1 MDTIRASTFD
11 PSEPRDSTS
20 STSTSSTATSTG
32 ATHSHDG
39 HSVHT
44 HGSQQSLSSVQSQA
58 SGRTNSSSSSA
69 HTQSSQHNH
78 STPSLSLPPLSLP
91 PLSFDP
97 SMHDSAWHTSGD
109 SADYTP
115 RAGQHAD
122 YPSSA
127 LYDHDYPHS
136 AHPDFAR
143 HDFASRDQHEHTDY
157 SLPPSAHAH
166 IPQAY
171 DPARDVTPAITRS
184 VTLPESHLSASTHS
198 QRPVR
203 QLTREREELCPWEA
217 FEDEAEDDEHGLGG
231 RGPVVEDDQPHEAL
245 SQSTSAAPHASIA
258 HPTPIPSTPSRRRDT
273 DAPKSRPKSVL
284 GTMGLRRVSAGGV
297 GIGKS
302 NSSGSSRGLAIG
314 TGKTGLG
321 IGKSNSSG
329 SSKGV
334 SLTKRGTLKSK
345 SKSPADGEHDHHD
358 ASHGSH
364 GKHPDGSHAKH
375 PDHAHPGGPSAAQP
389 STYLALLADKGRGKA
404 LERAVVDNFQR
415 AVADNPSPY
424 GSTFVVERG
433 PQGGSFV
440 VESRLAAG
448 EGRGGFVVQSRPTTG
463 GSTTKGRIAAGG
475 EGRIAAG
482 GSRSAAGGMRV
493 TSHANPAAFMHPS
506 TSTLGSYMTASS
518 STSPGV
524 TAPGASTLSLA
535 PSTASSVNSP
545 VSPTVLPVGGSR
557 SRVRGVPSVGDL
569 AMTASSSS
577 SSAPTPTAN
586 SPGEGPGPSS
596 AGGSNPA
603 SALKREEVVPWE
615 FEGVP
620 SESDDGFDSRTD
632 EEGVSPPRASTSSR
646 SGHGHGHRH
655 GHAYT
660 ASKGSEIPR
669 RDSEKHAHGRDHGPA
684 DLSGILRHP
693 LDALKSRR
701 GEHRDQRQDDA
712 RHAADTK
719 HRPAAHSRELT
730 PRELFSGLSFA
741 PEPAPTYAFGQAQT
755 PTQAHSLGSPT
766 QTQSLGS
773 PTQASP
779 TLTSPTR
786 PGVLRPQ
793 PTYAYPRPEG
803 GYTVSELG
811 VTGLAGQSVSTL
823 SSRPPTVRLGNA
835 ETASRFGDQA
845 GKVPLV
851 DPTPVYPSF
860 TAAKKPLSAPPVK
873 RTTSPI
879 LRRTSPILRRTSP
892 TTRATSPGSMASSM
906 TPGALASTIKRIGS
920 PVAKIVSP
928 IARVAGDSPP
938 LRMGGSPPSGARNSP
953 PSGAR
958 NSPPLRVGHSPPLRV
973 GSSPPAT
980 MRRSASPIPRRG
992 SPLARV
998 DAGSGEMPGAKSV
1011 PAAPTTYSPVA
1022 APIPRSASAA
1032 PALRSS
1038 SAAPA
1043 MRTMAAM
1050 LRGSGK
1056 KGTPVPP
1063 ISTQAPPSAYATS
1076 LGVHAPSIGP
1086 STSESSTLASSLAQL
1101 SATSLSQ
1108 LSSASL
1114 AQLSETLAH
1123 SESSA
1128 GHGSTS
1134 TGSVQHAQLQAL
1146 HLANAPPVRSPGVH
1160 PDVQYAKALVQ
1171 RRKSTGTEHR
1181 RGASGGEVLRGPN
1194 GEVLRVPGESA
1205 YSWGWGRKGSKKD
1218 ADKKGK
1224 AREGDEV
1231 RREESLRSGSSHGKS
1246 QEGAPGSR
1254 RDEGLHARMWD
1265 GVAGGLV
1272 GGGGS
1277 TNVGRKP
1284 GEGMW
1289 QVGETWYGDE
1299 PVFLADGR
1307 MLMPDGSA
1315 LPVDEKGRVL
1325 PPDNTPPIPSGPTRV
1340 VLPDGRVLVAD
1351 VGQESD
1357 GRRVVVMPDGHVY
1370 GSGARGRVLP
1380 TDERGVLVADGAH
1393 GRMIV
1398 DIGGVPKA
1406 VAGGSS
1412 SSGRARSSEG
1422 LEALS
1427 DLDSDGGRFNT
1438 TDRTIL
1444 QELRRNQSAREAEFV
1459 IKGLPQHPQKHHPY
1473 PRDQVPYPRSYEREV
1488 LDLDVWENLFC
1499 HQLTGSN
1506 TWHVFEEPSDAVDH
1520 SDEKD
1525 DANVEPSTDSTTNP
1539 KPSETSAFKTEVN
1552 ADTLL
1557 KGDIRRNPIPA
1568 KVLDIGCGT
1577 GTWVLNCASLW
1588 KDTHFVGLDVVPLH
1602 PSAPAELAGRVTWVQ
1617 ANFLEGLPFPNEEFD
1632 YVHVKRIALGVPE
1645 DRWDALFE
1653 EITRVMKPGA
1663 PFEMVEEDLFFP
1675 GMQPEEESSAES
1687 DKDDVLVEEDAQS
1700 ANDGDEDARS
1710 SIESITFADT
1720 PEGDAD
1726 NADDKRPSHGIGES
1740 TPEDE
1745 GDTPAKKEKTPDVD
1759 ASQDVL
1765 HLLDTALSPVV
1776 EQDMQRAAEG
1786 SVPAAVGRSRSPTT
1800 ESQPRPSLTESMSS
1814 QVTAVPLPSP
1824 TQPRH
1829 YQQPASVGGRGVSH
1843 RARTLTNS
1851 SIPMSAGSGSRFVEG
1866 GMASLAEVV
1875 DDFGAQAP
1883 GGLTAEGVEL
1893 GAVLDTRYDPRAR
1906 SGRSFDLA
1914 RGGRAR
1920 SVDLHQRV
1928 SMETTTLSEDIPP
1941 NPRDH
1946 SVLEHIYTEMHA
1958 SRFVNLAPL
1967 SLLANTLRL
1976 HFEDVRSHPPLE
1988 FSFPPRPPPPA
1999 EDNSSDDSLSD
2010 SDDEGPSS
2018 RHTRG
2023 SRSSQPE
2030 PQMEES
2036 NRILTTQNIVRHDSQ
2051 LVTFDESRF
2060 TSFSGPQRQNIFRF
2074 HEGLSNSRQRLGR
2087 VPSLNMHLDV
2097 RCLNL
2102 HLALRAAEIRAC
2114 AEPMWEWVQEYQ
2126 AKRRAL
2132 QRSRSRASLAALS
2145 DMGQR
2150 GPEDEVAML
2159 AREDFDELLARFEM
2173 DMRDRCGL
2181 GYALESRFGWPA
2193 AASAPS
2199 PERKAFDMACERYEK
2214 WRAQQDKRE
2223 EAARRARASVTSRRG
2238 SMSPVL
2244 QRSGSARSASRDV
2257 GKISGTSRE
2266 PRSSGAS
2273 SAFGD
2278 RRQKRQVSRALCV
2291 FVGWKAEDKR

>member
-58 SGRTNSSSSSA
+58 SARTNSSSSSA

-143 HDFASRDQHEHTDY
+143 HEFASRDHHEHPDY
-157 SLPPSAHAH
+157 SLPPSAHAR

-184 VTLPESHLSASTHS
+184 VTLPESHLSASTHG

-231 RGPVVEDDQPHEAL
+231 RGPVVEDDHPHDAL
-245 SQSTSAAPHASIA
+245 SQSTSAVPPGALA

-314 TGKTGLG
+314 TGKTSLG

-345 SKSPADGEHDHHD
+345 SKSPAEGEHEHH
-358 ASHGSH
+358 A
-364 GKHPDGSHAKH
+364 HPDHSHPGH
-375 PDHAHPGGPSAAQP
+375 HAHPGRPSAAQP

-404 LERAVVDNFQR
+404 LERAV
-415 AVADNPSPY
+415 ADNPSPY
-424 GSTFVVERG
+424 TSSFVVEKG
-433 PQGGSFV
+433 AQGGSFV
-440 VESRLAAG
+440 VASRLAAA
-448 EGRGGFVVQSRPTTG
+448 EGRGATAGGFVIQSRPTTG
-463 GSTTKGRIAAGG
+463 GSTTSEAPSI
-475 EGRIAAG
+475 EPRIAAG

-493 TSHANPAAFMHPS
+493 ASHANPAAFMHPS
-506 TSTLGSYMTASS
+506 TSTLSSYMTASS

-577 SSAPTPTAN
+577 SSAPTPTGNA
-586 SPGEGPGPSS
+586 PGEGQGRGGGPGRGDGQGP
-596 AGGSNPA
+596 GSNPA

-646 SGHGHGHRH
+646 SGHGHGYRH

-660 ASKGSEIPR
+660 PSKGSEIPR
-669 RDSEKHAHGRDHGPA
+669 RDSEKHAHGRDHGDAKHGPA

-701 GEHRDQRQDDA
+701 GEHRDPRQDDA
-712 RHAADTK
+712 RHPAGTK
-719 HRPAAHSRELT
+719 HHPAAHSRELT

-741 PEPAPTYAFGQAQT
+741 PEPAPTYMYAQPQT
-755 PTQAHSLGSPT
+755 PTQAHSLESPT

-779 TLTSPTR
+779 TLASPTR
-786 PGVLRPQ
+786 SGVLRPQ
-793 PTYAYPRPEG
+793 PTYAYARPEG

-851 DPTPVYPSF
+851 NPTPVYPSF

-879 LRRTSPILRRTSP
+879 LRRTSPIFRRTSP
-892 TTRATSPGSMASSM
+892 TTRATSPGSLASSM

-928 IARVAGDSPP
+928 IARAAGD
-938 LRMGGSPPSGARNSP
+938 SPPSGARNSP

-958 NSPPLRVGHSPPLRV
+958 NSPPLRAGHSPPLRV

-998 DAGSGEMPGAKSV
+998 DVGSGEMPGAKSV
-1011 PAAPTTYSPVA
+1011 PAASTVYSPVA

-1050 LRGSGK
+1050 LRGK

-1076 LGVHAPSIGP
+1076 LGAHAPSIGP

-1134 TGSVQHAQLQAL
+1134 TGSIQHAQLQAL
-1146 HLANAPPVRSPGVH
+1146 HLVNAPPVRSPGVH

-1246 QEGAPGSR
+1246 HEGTPGPR
-1254 RDEGLHARMWD
+1254 RDEGSHARMWD

-1289 QVGETWYGDE
+1289 QVGETRYGDE

-1506 TWHVFEEPSDAVDH
+1506 TWHVFEEQSQAGDH
-1520 SDEKD
+1520 SGEKD
-1525 DANVEPSTDSTTNP
+1525 DANVEPATDSTTDT
-1539 KPSETSAFKTEVN
+1539 KPTDTSASKSEVN
-1552 ADTLL
+1552 TDPLL
-1557 KGDIRRNPIPA
+1557 KGDIRRNPIPG

-1675 GMQPEEESSAES
+1675 GMQPEEESSADS

-1776 EQDMQRAAEG
+1776 EQEMQRAAEG
-1786 SVPAAVGRSRSPTT
+1786 SVPAGVGRSRSPTT

-1824 TQPRH
+1824 TLPRH
-1829 YQQPASVGGRGVSH
+1829 YQQPASVGGRGLSH

-1851 SIPMSAGSGSRFVEG
+1851 SIPVSVGSGSRFVEG

-1893 GAVLDTRYDPRAR
+1893 GAVLDPRYDPRAR
-1906 SGRSFDLA
+1906 SGRSFDIA

-1999 EDNSSDDSLSD
+1999 EDSSSDDSLSD

-2023 SRSSQPE
+2023 SKSSQPE

-2214 WRAQQDKRE
+2214 WRAQQDRRE

-2257 GKISGTSRE
+2257 GKISSTSRE

-2291 FVGWKAEDKR
+2291 FVGWKAEEKR